1 MQDDHIPYTTKTGI
15 KIGSRY
21 ELPMRVDYTH
31 EEKFIQNLLIGTPEF
46 SLEEKIKFVGYVA
59 CVFLIV
65 FLLSA
70 LGVR

>member
-65 FLLSA
+65 LLLSA